1 MLHTIQNE
9 YISVTVNSH
18 GAELWSIKDNET
30 EYLWQGDKAFWEDR
44 SPNLF
49 PYIGRMIRKEYSYK
63 GKTYPMQIHGIAL
76 YSDFEVVEETP
87 TKLVFCL
94 ESSAESLKQYPWEF
108 HFKVIYTLNRNK
120 LDVTFVVGNNSDSA
134 MLFAVGG
141 HPGFNIPAD
150 KFTQYSLRFV
160 EHCEPERILFTKD
173 CFVEDHTAEYELVN
187 GTDIPLHHDLFD
199 EDAIVLKNTAKAVTL
214 TCGDGKDVTVE
225 FPQMAYIGFW
235 HQVGLP
241 CPYVCIEPWSS
252 LPSPKGNCTVLET
265 QKDLLTLEGGNTYEN
280 TWSITIH

>member
-18 GAELWSIKDNET
+18 GAELWSIKDKET
-30 EYLWQGDKAFWEDR
+30 EYLWQGDKTFWEDR

-76 YSDFEVVEETP
+76 YSDFEVVEEAP

-108 HFKVIYTLNRNK
+108 HFKVIYALNRNK
-120 LDVTFVVGNNSDSA
+120 LDVTFIVENKSDSA

-150 KFTQYSLRFV
+150 KFTQYSLRFA
-160 EHCEPERILFTKD
+160 EHGSGR
-173 CFVEDHTAEYELVN
+173 
-187 GTDIPLHHDLFD
+187 PLHRHRAFR
-199 EDAIVLKNTAKAVTL
+199 
-214 TCGDGKDVTVE
+214 
-225 FPQMAYIGFW
+225 YWSWIGW
-235 HQVGLP
+235 QSVGFRR
-241 CPYVCIEPWSS
+241 
-252 LPSPKGNCTVLET
+252 
-265 QKDLLTLEGGNTYEN
+265 
-280 TWSITIH
+280 